1 MITLH
6 KGQQEP
12 SESELEPRLA
22 PADVELPH
30 EFSTAEPSDGP
41 APRAGAIRASD
52 EERLRQL
59 HELYAPPLLR
69 FLMRHTFGDRFAA
82 EDLLQETMLRA
93 WRSLSR
99 LDLDSPKIRSWLF
112 TVAHRVAIDAAR
124 VRSSRPSEVGGADL
138 SGFPEQSDPLEA
150 LLDEQEVDAALATL
164 DPDHRSVL
172 EALYLRD
179 KSGAEAAG
187 ELGIPEGTVKSRAH
201 YALRP
206 LRAGLG
212 RAGAPRRIHP
222 GPSLSPRSLELR
234 LVVSRLTRAPGL
246 GSTRPASPVVS
257 VSIDLAVVLGS
268 GPTYAGF
275 SASSGMFVGEQDLL
289 SWSFVQ

>member
-41 APRAGAIRASD
+41 APSARAIRASD

-99 LDLDSPKIRSWLF
+99 LDLDSPKIRSWLY

-124 VRSSRPSEVGGADL
+124 VRSSRPSEVGGADF

-201 YALRP
+201 YALRS
-206 LRAGLG
+206 LRARLG
-212 RAGAPRRIHP
+212 RAGASRRIHP
-222 GPSLSPRSLELR
+222 GPSLSLGRSNS
-234 LVVSRLTRAPGL
+234 VSSFRDSRGHPGL

-257 VSIDLAVVLGS
+257 VDIDLAVVLGS

-275 SASSGMFVGEQDLL
+275 RASSGMFVGEQDLL